1 MAKLVS
7 KVYGDALFETAMEKE
22 LVDTFY
28 EETSALLPI
37 LQANPELF
45 SLLGN
50 PQIVKE
56 EKVAL
61 LHQVFSGKIAEELMG
76 FLSIIVEKDR
86 QNEMISILEYF
97 IQRVKEFKKIGAAY
111 VTSAVELGAEQKA
124 ALEKR
129 LLETTGYVQFEMHY
143 DVDTSLLGGMV
154 IRIGDRVVDS
164 SIKTRLYELEEGV
177 IRASAGII
185 SRKGTDN
192 EFETRRNQFG
202 NQRTDCKV
210 FYQTGSL

>member
-22 LVDTFY
+22 LLDILY
-28 EETSALLPI
+28 HEKYALLPI

-45 SLLGN
+45 SLLHLLAFLLLQEN
-50 PQIVKE
+50 VK
-56 EKVAL
+56 L
-61 LHQVFSGKIAEELMG
+61 QQVFSGKIAEELMG

-143 DVDTSLLGGMV
+143 DVDMSLLGGMV

-164 SIKTRLYELEEGV
+164 SIKTRLYGLKKEL
-177 IRASAGII
+177 SAL
-185 SRKGTDN
+185 
-192 EFETRRNQFG
+192 Q
-202 NQRTDCKV
+202 
-210 FYQTGSL
+210 LA